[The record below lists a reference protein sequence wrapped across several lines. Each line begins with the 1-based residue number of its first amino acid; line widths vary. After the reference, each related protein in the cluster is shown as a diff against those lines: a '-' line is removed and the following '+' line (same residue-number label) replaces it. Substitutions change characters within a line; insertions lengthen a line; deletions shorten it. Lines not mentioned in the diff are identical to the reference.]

1 MLMLLA
7 LLAIVIWIGK
17 KFGDSAGVIALSLL
31 ILLVIVM
38 LVIAGKENTNAW
50 HNRTRYWAMSGK
62 DRAKARHKW
71 EAEARAEEEREKA
84 RRRAKE
90 ARKPCRRM

>member
-38 LVIAGKENTNAW
+38 LVMAGKENTNAW
-50 HNRTRYWAMSGK
+50 HNSTKYWAMSGK

-71 EAEARAEEEREKA
+71 EAEARAEEERERA
-84 RRRAKE
+84 RRRAK
-90 ARKPCRRM
+90 KTQK